1 MHQNRHTTHKEGMEI
16 LNLKVIDKNRLIK
29 NHNFEAEYGRGSSVK
44 VVDLIALNKVACGNP
59 TLSNYIERVVSG
71 RINIAPGGVKVQY
84 LINKVNIN
92 LCNGL

>member
-1 MHQNRHTTHKEGMEI
+1 MEI

-29 NHNFEAEYGRGSSVK
+29 NLNFKAKNGRNSSAK
-44 VVDLIALNKVACGNP
+44 VINLVALGKVARSNP